1 MSNKLKVQLPAD
13 KVEAL
18 KTKYGLTDDTLQD
31 VLQSIEVEPGPQ
43 ESLLVPDATE
53 ENDPFMNSLAALAK
67 KGGGEMAE
75 VMAYSM
81 LMDIQERREDRRE
94 ERRWKNEERE
104 RQREGNSKQ
113 VNPESEAVKK
123 EVSGLKETVNAL
135 INTMK
140 ESEQE
145 KAQKQFAESV
155 VTNVTGQIV
164 PELTKLQDR
173 IAYIEERAQ
182 AQPNVDVAK
191 EMKEAINDLGEKL
204 TTKVSAGKITIDD
217 FEPVLSLI
225 DRLDA
230 RFKKG
235 ESAGE
240 LDWKN
245 VLVNTVGEIGKEVV
259 TTYKDIETS
268 KRGSF
273 SGEEQKTGET
283 QPQPPMRGIIKRQ
296 LQNYILAKLQ
306 GGATSLNIPEA
317 AQKLGLTQQQVFQA
331 YQDLTKEGWF
341 QTVSQ
346 GGGKTAR
353 TEEAQIEAEETT
365 ENQIFKRTEAV
376 FTA

>member
-1 MSNKLKVQLPAD
+1 MSSKLKVQLPAD

-18 KTKYGLTDDTLQD
+18 KEKHGLTDDTLQE
-31 VLQSIEVEPGPQ
+31 VLQSVEVQPGPK
-43 ESLLVPDATE
+43 ESLFVPDAAE
-53 ENDPFMNSLAALAK
+53 ESDPFMESMAAIAK
-67 KGGGEMAE
+67 KGGGDMGE
-75 VMAYSM
+75 VMAYS
-81 LMDIQERREDRRE
+81 LLIDAQERREDRRE
-94 ERRWKNEERE
+94 ERRWRNED
-104 RQREGNSKQ
+104 RQTQRKGNTP
-113 VNPESEAVKK
+113 NPEAEAVKGEISDLK
-123 EVSGLKETVNAL
+123 KTVNNLVETLKE
-135 INTMK
+135 K
-140 ESEQE
+140 DQE
-145 KAQKQFAESV
+145 KAQKEFAASV

-173 IAYIEERAQ
+173 IADIEERSQ

-191 EMKEAINDLGEKL
+191 EMKEAIEDLGEKL
-204 TTKVSAGKITIDD
+204 ATKVSAGKITVDD

-225 DRLDA
+225 DRLET

-235 ESAGE
+235 ESTGE

-259 TTYKDIETS
+259 TTYKDIETY
-268 KRGSF
+268 KRDSF
-273 SGEEQKTGET
+273 SGEEQKTE
-283 QPQPPMRGIIKRQ
+283 PQPPMRGIIKRQ
-296 LQNYILAKLQ
+296 LQNYILAKLR

-346 GGGKTAR
+346 GGGKTAG
-353 TEEAQIEAEETT
+353 EEAQIEAAKETP
-365 ENQIFKRTEAV
+365 ESQIFKRTEAV